1 MLMRPNDPNCIF
13 CKIAAREIP
22 STTVFEDDEFYVF
35 PDIHP
40 TAPVH
45 LLIIPKDHVLRSVAE
60 MDESQTG
67 LLGRMIYRAKLL
79 AEQQG
84 IAEDGYRLVFNV
96 RHHGGQEV
104 DHIHLHLLGGQPLGS
119 LG

>member
-1 MLMRPNDPNCIF
+1 MRDPNCIF

-22 STTVFEDDEFYVF
+22 STVVFENEELYAF

-40 TAPVH
+40 KAPVH
-45 LLIIPKDHVLRSVAE
+45 VLIIPKEHAMRSIAE
-60 MDESQTG
+60 MSEDQEG
-67 LLGRMIYRAKLL
+67 LIGRMLHTAKQI
-79 AEQQG
+79 AEKQG
-84 IAEDGYRLVFNV
+84 IATDGYRLVFNV

-104 DHIHLHLLGGQPLGS
+104 DHVHLHLLGGQPLGP